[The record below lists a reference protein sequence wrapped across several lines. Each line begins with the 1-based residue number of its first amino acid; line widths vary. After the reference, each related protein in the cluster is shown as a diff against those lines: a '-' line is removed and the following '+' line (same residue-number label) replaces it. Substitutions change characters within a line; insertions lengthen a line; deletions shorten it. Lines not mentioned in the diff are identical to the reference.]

1 MTKNLTALKAFYTS
15 LGGSSDTA
23 ATLTSEIAVWNAIL
37 ALGEVEGKTFIPDAI
52 AAIAENFSAIAP
64 SEVNLDELTV
74 RPTVGDPEH
83 PGIIIPSGDIDGWNK
98 VLVVPV
104 DASID
109 ENIVAGNIKSGV
121 TILGVEGTYTGE

>member
-1 MTKNLTALKAFYTS
+1 MTKNIEALKALYTA

-52 AAIAENFSAIAP
+52 SAVAANF
-64 SEVNLDELTV
+64 
-74 RPTVGDPEH
+74 
-83 PGIIIPSGDIDGWNK
+83 
-98 VLVVPV
+98 
-104 DASID
+104 ASID
-109 ENIVAGNIKSGV
+109 PSPSLTLDTANVTPTTSAQTLTPDSGHAYKKVEVSAVTAAIDANIAAGNIKSGV